1 MTPVSTSGLLTPWS
15 IQMPSWDIL
24 LPFSVLIVIICLAI
38 FQIAVGHND
47 KINLIKELVQAEND
61 KEVLSTRLSEVAE
74 SREISEIPENDFI
87 KFLSESREDAFGF
100 IANVQE
106 AILEFKT
113 ATEAKDHSRRIDA
126 YNKLISFL
134 PDDNDMVK

>member
-1 MTPVSTSGLLTPWS
+1 
-15 IQMPSWDIL
+15 MPNWDII
-24 LPFSVLIVIICLAI
+24 LPFAVLITIICLAM

-47 KINLIKELVQAEND
+47 KISLIKELVQAEND
-61 KEVLSTRLSEVAE
+61 KEVLSTRLSEIAE
-74 SREISEIPENDFI
+74 SRSISEIPENDFI

-100 IANVQE
+100 IANVQD

-113 ATEAKDHSRRIDA
+113 ATEAKDTKLESDA

>member
-1 MTPVSTSGLLTPWS
+1 MTPVSTSGLLTLWS
-15 IQMPSWDIL
+15 MQMPNWDII
-24 LPFSVLIVIICLAI
+24 LPFAVLITIICLAM

-47 KINLIKELVQAEND
+47 KISLIKELVQAEND
-61 KEVLSTRLSEVAE
+61 KEVLSTRLSEIAE
-74 SREISEIPENDFI
+74 SRSISEIPENDFI

-100 IANVQE
+100 IANVQD

-113 ATEAKDHSRRIDA
+113 ATEAKDTKLESDA